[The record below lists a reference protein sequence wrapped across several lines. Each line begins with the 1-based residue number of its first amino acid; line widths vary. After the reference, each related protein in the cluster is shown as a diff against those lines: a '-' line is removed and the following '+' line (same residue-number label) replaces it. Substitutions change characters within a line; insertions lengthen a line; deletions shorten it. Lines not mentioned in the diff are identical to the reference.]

1 MCIFKTACWGL
12 CILIPTD
19 FYWACLVIRLNNTG
33 PQRINK
39 LFMERIGCSLLNSQ
53 HLNTAQGGS
62 VRCEDFENCNTIK
75 VQYNTA
81 GDQTG
86 VLLSQTTRSLRVF
99 ERKT

>member
-1 MCIFKTACWGL
+1 
-12 CILIPTD
+12 
-19 FYWACLVIRLNNTG
+19 
-33 PQRINK
+33 
-39 LFMERIGCSLLNSQ
+39 MERIGCSLLNSQ